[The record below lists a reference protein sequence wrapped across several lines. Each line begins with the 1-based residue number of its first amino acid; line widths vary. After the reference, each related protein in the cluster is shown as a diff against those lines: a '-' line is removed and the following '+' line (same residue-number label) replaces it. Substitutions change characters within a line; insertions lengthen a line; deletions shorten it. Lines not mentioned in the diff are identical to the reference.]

1 MQEHRCMFLH
11 PLFILVLFKLS
22 VVSRCPSNGDKENE
36 RGLDIISIEM
46 SLLHATSKAQPQCRS
61 SHYTTFS
68 TCKWQ
73 CHQMLSFHQSSQG
86 GHEYT
91 KGKAESGCLPQL
103 YLAQL
108 YRLSFLLWASTF
120 CFSLKGTIQG
130 SPRLNQG
137 RSRILD
143 LSSGPQMQVKCGHQM
158 SSFFYIIAAWG
169 QGQQGSGLHPFF
181 LLTLCHIP
189 WTEVLFFT
197 QTQQQTT
204 RLLQPPSFFSLQQPA
219 CPFLYPSCQIIAVN

>member
-1 MQEHRCMFLH
+1 MHVPFPRFYSN
-11 PLFILVLFKLS
+11 LVLFKLS

-46 SLLHATSKAQPQCRS
+46 SLLDAPFKAQLQCRS

-73 CHQMLSFHQSSQG
+73 CHQMLSFHQSSWG

-91 KGKAESGCLPQL
+91 KGEAETACLLEL

-108 YRLSFLLWASTF
+108 YRLSFRLWASTF
-120 CFSLKGTIQG
+120 CFSLKGTVQG

-137 RSRILD
+137 RSCILA
-143 LSSGPQMQVKCGHQM
+143 LSSGLQIQVKCGHQM
-158 SSFFYIIAAWG
+158 SSFFYITAAGG
-169 QGQQGSGLHPFF
+169 QRQQDSDLHP
-181 LLTLCHIP
+181 LLCVQWSPPLYPNTKSDCCRSLLFCLP
-189 WTEVLFFT
+189 KPFGPFFT
-197 QTQQQTT
+197 
-204 RLLQPPSFFSLQQPA
+204 PA
-219 CPFLYPSCQIIAVN
+219 VRS

>member
-1 MQEHRCMFLH
+1 MQTRRCMFLY
-11 PLFILVLFKLS
+11 PRFIFNSVPFKLC

-46 SLLHATSKAQPQCRS
+46 SLLRGPSKAQPQCRS

-91 KGKAESGCLPQL
+91 KGKAETGCLPQL

-120 CFSLKGTIQG
+120 CFSLKGTVQG
-130 SPRLNQG
+130 SPGLNQG

-143 LSSGPQMQVKCGHQM
+143 LSSGLQMQVKCGHQ
-158 SSFFYIIAAWG
+158 SSFFYIITARG
-169 QGQQGSGLHPFF
+169 QRQQGSAAHPFF
-181 LLTLCHIP
+181 CAHSHELKSSSLPKHKTLPLSRCSSLLC
-189 WTEVLFFT
+189 
-197 QTQQQTT
+197 
-204 RLLQPPSFFSLQQPA
+204 FSLPQPA
-219 CPFLYPSCQIIAVN
+219 SPFLYPSCQIIVVN

>member
-1 MQEHRCMFLH
+1 MQTHRCMLLY
-11 PLFILVLFKLS
+11 PLFIFNLVLFKLC

-46 SLLHATSKAQPQCRS
+46 SLLHGPSKAQPQHRS

-91 KGKAESGCLPQL
+91 KGKAETGCLPQL

-120 CFSLKGTIQG
+120 CFSLKGTVQG

-137 RSRILD
+137 RSRIPD
-143 LSSGPQMQVKCGHQM
+143 LSSGLQMQVKCGHQ
-158 SSFFYIIAAWG
+158 SSFFYIITARG
-169 QGQQGSGLHPFF
+169 QRQQGSALHPFF
-181 LLTLCHIP
+181 LCTLP
-189 WTEVLFFT
+189 WTEVLLFT
-197 QTQQQTT
+197 QTQDPTT
-204 RLLQPPSFFSLQQPA
+204 KPLQLPPLLLSACLPLSLPQLSDHSGELA
-219 CPFLYPSCQIIAVN
+219 F